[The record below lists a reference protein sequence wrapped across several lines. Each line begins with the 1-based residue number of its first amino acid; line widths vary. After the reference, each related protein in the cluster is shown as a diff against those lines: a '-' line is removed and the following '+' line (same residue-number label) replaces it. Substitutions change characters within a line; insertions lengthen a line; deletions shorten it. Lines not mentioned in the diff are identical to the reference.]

1 MDAHTRPAVL
11 VLTGP
16 TATGKTAA
24 AVHLCRAASGEVVTA
39 DSMQVYRG
47 MDVGTAK
54 PAAAE
59 RGGVPHHL
67 IDLAEPDE
75 AFSVSRYVQAGT
87 QCVDALL
94 ARGALP
100 VITGGTGLYI
110 DALLAGRVFAACPQD
125 GALRQ
130 ALSDEYDAVGGEAF
144 RAQLRAVDPERADRL
159 APADKKRLVRAMEVF
174 RLTGRTITEHDRE
187 TAALPPR
194 YPALKFALTYEDRG
208 TLYRRIDRRA
218 ARMVGDGLFDEVQA
232 LLDRGVTPACTAMQ
246 GIGYKEAAEALL
258 GRCTR
263 QQALEQIQLGSRQY
277 AKRQLTW
284 LRRDAAIRWLP
295 MDHRTPE
302 QAAGV
307 MLRAWQAAQ
316 AG

>member
-1 MDAHTRPAVL
+1 MEHAARPVVL

-24 AVHLCRAASGEVVTA
+24 AVQLCRLAGGEVVTA

-47 MDVGTAK
+47 MDIGTAK
-54 PAAAE
+54 PTAAE
-59 RGGVPHHL
+59 RGGVAHHL
-67 IDLAEPDE
+67 IDLAGPDE
-75 AFSVSRYVQAGT
+75 TFSVSRYVQAGIP
-87 QCVDALL
+87 CVDALL
-94 ARGALP
+94 ARGVLP
-100 VITGGTGLYI
+100 VIAGGTGLYI
-110 DALLAGRVFAACPQD
+110 DALLAGRAFAACPGD

-130 ALSDEYDAVGGEAF
+130 ALSDEYDAVGGAAF
-144 RAQLRAVDPERADRL
+144 RERLRAVDPERAERL

-187 TAALPPR
+187 TALLPPR
-194 YPALKFALTYEDRG
+194 YPALKFALTFEDRD
-208 TLYRRIDRRA
+208 TLYRRIDLRA
-218 ARMVGDGLFDEVQA
+218 ARMVEDGLFDEVQA
-232 LLDRGVTPACTAMQ
+232 LLDRGVTPDCTAMQ

-263 QQALEQIQLGSRQY
+263 QQALEQIQLASRRY

-284 LRRDAAIRWLP
+284 LRRDADVRWLA
-295 MDHRTPE
+295 MDHRTPA
-302 QAAGV
+302 QAAQE
-307 MLRAWQAAQ
+307 LLHAWQAAQ